1 MKNNPRKTF
10 TIILLTV
17 VILAISAYILGQV
30 GVRALAQNQL
40 QTVPV
45 QRGDLSVTVS
55 ASGTVRSNQSVIL
68 GWQTT
73 GTIGEVDVKVGDLVT
88 TGQLLA
94 SLEPTSLSQAV
105 ISARIS
111 LIGAQKNLD
120 DLLHS
125 KIQAAQAQQAFED
138 AQHALE
144 DARDP
149 DLTRANALQA
159 LAEAEKNVEN
169 ARTQLAIVQKQAPQ
183 SAIDQAQANLLLA
196 KNVLDQTKASVTRIQ
211 NRLNRP
217 SSTYLFF
224 ESKEFYRRILEN
236 LNLKLLGDQRSYDEA
251 LEKYNSLLEPPDPND
266 LLVAE
271 ANLAKT
277 QAEFA
282 KAQLDWERIKDGPN
296 QADIAVLEAQLE
308 DAAREW
314 ARLEDGPDPADLAA
328 AQARVDSA
336 QAVLNLASLTA
347 PFSGTVTELLGKP
360 GDQVA
365 PGVLMIRLDDLTR
378 LNVDINVSEIDINN
392 IQVGM
397 PVQLTFDAV
406 PDSIRAINGST
417 VQPETYQGR
426 VTEVRG
432 YGQES
437 QEGVVYRTSVE
448 IANPDEFIKPGISAD
463 ADLVLRELKDVLLIP
478 SSAIRFSAGQR
489 IVYLMRDEQPTP
501 IPVQVGASAGSK
513 SELLAGN
520 LAEGDQI
527 LVDPPAGL
535 PEYQPPD
542 SNNP

>member
-542 SNNP
+542 SSNP